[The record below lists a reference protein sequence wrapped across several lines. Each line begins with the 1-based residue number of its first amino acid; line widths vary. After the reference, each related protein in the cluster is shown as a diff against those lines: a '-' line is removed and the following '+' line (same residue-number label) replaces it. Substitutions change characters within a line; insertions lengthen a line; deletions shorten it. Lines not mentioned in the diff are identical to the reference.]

1 MYNVKGGIMNWNE
14 VLRAL
19 REDKDFTQKEMA
31 QILNTTQRT
40 ISNWEN
46 GRNQPPYEIL
56 IKYAKIFEVSTDYIL
71 GLSKEPKKKLKA
83 RKNVNINQGS
93 NNVNNIKIK

>member
-1 MYNVKGGIMNWNE
+1 MQWND

-19 REDKDFTQKEMA
+19 REDKDFTQKELA

-40 ISNWEN
+40 LSNWEN

-71 GLSKEPKKKLKA
+71 GLSKEQKIKSKIS
-83 RKNVNINQGS
+83 KNVNINQG
-93 NNVNNIKIK
+93 NNNINNIKIK